1 MEYTYDDII
10 TAKDILTGKVKKEDI
25 IGKKGWFTDNPYT
38 LKGAID
44 EGDMDILVSGVVSD
58 IPEDNPG
65 FADGSSYAWNFFIP
79 DKAKGDYIPFDLN
92 SEEVRKSL
100 KGRWIES
107 TAGEYQISG
116 FYSFGGEDGTEW
128 MVATADR
135 YISPE
140 VLLLLWKFDDGLPC
154 GKLVEVE

>member
-1 MEYTYDDII
+1 MTYAYDDIV
-10 TAKDILTGKVKKEDI
+10 TAKDIRTGKVRKEDI
-25 IGKKGWFTDNPYT
+25 IGKKGWFTNNPYH
-38 LKGAID
+38 LKGAIE

-65 FADGSSYAWNFFIP
+65 FADENTLFPWNFFIP
-79 DKAKGDYIPFDLN
+79 DKEEDDYIPFDLN

-107 TAGEYQISG
+107 TDGEYQISG
-116 FYSFGGEDGTEW
+116 FHSFDGEDGTEW

-140 VLLLLWKFDDGLPC
+140 VLLSLWKFDDGTPC
-154 GKLVEVE
+154 GKLKED